1 LRFEKF
7 NLGWKA
13 GMCYIANDVNS
24 GGFSFGLDGEA
35 FLVNPVSIYASKQW
49 GAIHH
54 VPVNEFEIGAKV
66 HLKRFNIHTGY
77 EHLKIG
83 SPLYDYVFA
92 GVGVR
97 L

>member
-1 LRFEKF
+1 MQKH
-7 NLGWKA
+7 
-13 GMCYIANDVNS
+13 
-24 GGFSFGLDGEA
+24 
-35 FLVNPVSIYASKQW
+35 FLVKACCVYASKQW

-54 VPVNEFEIGAKV
+54 VAVNEFEIGAKL
-66 HLKRFNIHTGY
+66 HLKRFNIHAGY

-83 SPLYDYVFA
+83 TPLYDYAFA